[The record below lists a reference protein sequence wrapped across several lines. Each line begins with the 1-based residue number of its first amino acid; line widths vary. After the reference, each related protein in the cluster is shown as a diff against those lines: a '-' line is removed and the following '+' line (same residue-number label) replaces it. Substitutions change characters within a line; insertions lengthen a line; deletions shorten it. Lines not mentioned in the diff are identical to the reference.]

1 VREKVMITKTNN
13 DSGCGCSSNP
23 QFDGMDLRYRRVLWV
38 VIAINA
44 AMFFVE
50 MFAGRLAGSE
60 ALKADALDFLGDT
73 LTYGISLFV
82 IGMSLKTRAIAAF
95 LKGISLFCMGI
106 FVFASTVYSVLILG
120 LPSAQIMGG
129 IGFLALAA
137 NLTSVLLLLKY
148 KDGDAN
154 VRSVWICSRNDAIGN
169 IAVMGAA
176 IAVWGTT
183 TAWPDLIVAFILA
196 SLFISSAYQI
206 LKLAIKEYGTETSVK
221 QSQ

>member
-1 VREKVMITKTNN
+1 MITKTNN